1 MWHINA
7 QEKLLQLLSIS
18 PLHTV
23 SNSTNIWS
31 LTYDASRYYVYPEI
45 QEEHPICEKLDSFK
59 TFTSYKS
66 FTDVVMATERLNSNE
81 WIEMELNKINY
92 KNVSHAVILDEMVYP
107 VSKSIL
113 LGTFALIFV
122 RSVFR
127 WLFNSTLLRI
137 ILKIQ

>member
-1 MWHINA
+1 MVNN
-7 QEKLLQLLSIS
+7 SII
-18 PLHTV
+18 
-23 SNSTNIWS
+23 IWS

-122 RSVFR
+122 TSVFSG
-127 WLFNSTLLRI
+127 LFNA
-137 ILKIQ
+137 ILICNVAHYSK